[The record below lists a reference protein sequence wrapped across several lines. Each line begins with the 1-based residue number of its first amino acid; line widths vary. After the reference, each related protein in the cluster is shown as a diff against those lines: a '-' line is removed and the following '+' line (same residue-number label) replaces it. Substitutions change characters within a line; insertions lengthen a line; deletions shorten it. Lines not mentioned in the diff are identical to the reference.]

1 MKKILCIF
9 TAAMC
14 LALTACFG
22 GSNTP
27 MEKIQKRLNEME
39 GYKCT
44 ADLTR
49 ITNKGESKYG
59 IEQYCKM
66 SGEYKL
72 VITEPD
78 NLKGNYTVYDGSR
91 ICQYSASAGGK
102 VVSDASEAQARNEL
116 FLSCFVKNYMQ
127 SEEVSVDVAVMDESK
142 CTVLEASIPGGNKFT
157 ATERLWVDNETLD
170 PVRLTIYDTDGKERY
185 IIDYNEF
192 KYNCEFEAE
201 TFDIG
206 Q

>member
-1 MKKILCIF
+1 MKKALVIF
-9 TAAMC
+9 MAVMC
-14 LALTACFG
+14 TLFTACFG
-22 GSNTP
+22 GKSTP

-44 ADLTR
+44 AALTR
-49 ITNKGESKYG
+49 ITNKGETVYS

-78 NLKGNYTVYDGSR
+78 KLKGNYTVYDGSK

-102 VVSDASEAQARNEL
+102 VIADAPEAQARNEL

-127 SEEVSVDVAVMDESK
+127 SEEVSVDVAVMDEGK

-157 ATERLWVDNETLD
+157 ASEKLWIDNETLD

-185 IIDYNEF
+185 IIDYKSFE
-192 KYNCEFEAE
+192 YNCDFEE
-201 TFDIG
+201 GTFDIG